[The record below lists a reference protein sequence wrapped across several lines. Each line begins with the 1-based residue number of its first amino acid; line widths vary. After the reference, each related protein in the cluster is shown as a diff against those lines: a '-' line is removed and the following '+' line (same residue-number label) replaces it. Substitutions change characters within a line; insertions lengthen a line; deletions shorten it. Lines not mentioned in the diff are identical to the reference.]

1 MAGTADN
8 SARVRR
14 DDPRRQGRYVLGE
27 LLGRGGM
34 AEVFAGNSIGAHGF
48 QKPVAIKRLLP
59 ELANDE
65 VFVERLIGEAK
76 LVVGMAHGNIVS
88 VLDLARDG
96 DDVFIV
102 MEFVDGPSLRQLMK
116 ARGSRGVSIGVAT
129 YVLQAAAAGLEFAHN
144 RPGGAVI
151 HADISPSNILL
162 TTSGEVRVADF
173 GIARREGGGGGV
185 VEGKWAYMAPEQ
197 ARGEAL
203 TPRSDVFALGVV
215 LYELLCGEHPLG
227 RQVTAGER
235 ELAPKRI
242 VPPRV
247 VKASIP
253 PGLDTIC
260 MKALA
265 YEPHDRFARMQ
276 HVIDAL
282 VDERFANG
290 YREGANDLAQMIR
303 EVMPGTGPAK
313 EQTQH
318 TARPVTIVTRS
329 LISALNLRASSP
341 QVEQNASAADEP
353 VPKIA
358 DSAAQTRAIAVDELP
373 ADLRPSAALMQRPS
387 ATAMH
392 RPEGTPT
399 PELPLGKLKSHM
411 AAQLPLSPLT
421 AAPPQPAVVMTPPPA
436 AFALSPDMLPPPEL
450 SSVHGGTFGG
460 SNAGVVAPTRNS
472 RWAAGVLG
480 IAACA
485 GAITAVITKVGND
498 PELHEVPWSLFTTPI
513 VVVQDPPPAPPPP
526 KPALVVQQPPA
537 PPPPPPAGSAAIA
550 IATAGSGGA
559 GSAVEAAPVP
569 AKSDDPAKAH
579 GSTHAGVAVAPVT
592 AHRDREPSAS
602 DPLGTL
608 RLELLDGDFA
618 TVTIQNQKRNAPG
631 DKYRLIPGNYTAHVK
646 DPKEGTTFRCP
657 LTVEPGVT
665 TTVNISLKDETCDE
679 EDR

>member
-1 MAGTADN
+1 
-8 SARVRR
+8 
-14 DDPRRQGRYVLGE
+14 
-27 LLGRGGM
+27 M

-48 QKPVAIKRLLP
+48 SKPVAIKRLLP

-76 LVVGMAHGNIVS
+76 LLVGMAHGNIVS

-96 DDVFIV
+96 DDVIIV

-116 ARGSRGVSIGVAT
+116 ARGSRGVSLGVTT
-129 YVLQAAAAGLEFAHN
+129 YVVQAAAAGLEFAHN

-173 GIARREGGGGGV
+173 GIARREGGGGGI

-227 RQVTAGER
+227 RQVTAGDR

-253 PGLDTIC
+253 PGLDAIC
-260 MKALA
+260 MKALS
-265 YEPHDRFARMQ
+265 YEPHDRYARMQ

-282 VDERFANG
+282 VDERFANA
-290 YREGANDLAQMIR
+290 YREGANELAQMIR

-341 QVEQNASAADEP
+341 KLESGDEP
-353 VPKIA
+353 VPKLP
-358 DSAAQTRAIAVDELP
+358 DSGAQTRAIPIESLP
-373 ADLRPSAALMQRPS
+373 PELRPSAPVVARPS

-392 RPEGTPT
+392 RPTGTPT

-411 AAQLPLSPLT
+411 AAQLPLNHLT
-421 AAPPQPAVVMTPPPA
+421 AEPAPDVVMSPPPA
-436 AFALSPDMLPPPEL
+436 AFTLTPDMLPPPEL

-485 GAITAVITKVGND
+485 GAVTAVVTKVGGE
-498 PELHEVPWSLFTTPI
+498 PELHEVPWTLFTTPI
-513 VVVQDPPPAPPPP
+513 YDVTLAPTP
-526 KPALVVQQPPA
+526 KPAAPVAQQA
-537 PPPPPPAGSAAIA
+537 PPPPPPPPPIVPPAQGSAA
-550 IATAGSGGA
+550 IATAGSDA
-559 GSAVEAAPVP
+559 GSAAPP
-569 AKSDDPAKAH
+569 
-579 GSTHAGVAVAPVT
+579 VAPVKPDDAKPT
-592 AHRDREPSAS
+592 GHAHAPVAAVPVTSHREPTPAEPSGAM
-602 DPLGTL
+602 GML
-608 RLELLDGDFA
+608 RLQLDDKDDGDFA
-618 TVTIQNQKRNAPG
+618 TVTIQGQKRTAPG
-631 DKYRLIPGNYTAHVK
+631 DKFRLAPGPYTAHVK
-646 DPKEGTTFRCP
+646 DSKDGISFKCK
-657 LTVEPGVT
+657 LTVEPGLT
-665 TTVNISLKDETCDE
+665 STVIISLKDESCDE

>member
-1 MAGTADN
+1 
-8 SARVRR
+8 
-14 DDPRRQGRYVLGE
+14 
-27 LLGRGGM
+27 M

-76 LVVGMAHGNIVS
+76 LLVGMAHGNIVS

-96 DDVFIV
+96 DDVIIV

-116 ARGSRGVSIGVAT
+116 ARGSRGVSLGVAT
-129 YVLQAAAAGLEFAHN
+129 YVVQAAAAGLEFAHN

-227 RQVTAGER
+227 RQVTAGDR

-253 PGLDTIC
+253 AGLDAIC
-260 MKALA
+260 MKALS
-265 YEPHDRFARMQ
+265 YEPHDRYARMQ

-341 QVEQNASAADEP
+341 QIAADPP
-353 VPKIA
+353 VPKLP
-358 DSAAQTRAIAVDELP
+358 DSGAQTRAIPVESLP
-373 ADLRPSAALMQRPS
+373 PELRPSAPIVARPS
-387 ATAMH
+387 TTSIPRPSTSAMH
-392 RPEGTPT
+392 RPEGTPTPT

-411 AAQLPLSPLT
+411 AAQLPLNPLT
-421 AAPPQPAVVMTPPPA
+421 AAPQPEVVMTPA
-436 AFALSPDMLPPPEL
+436 AYALTPDMLPPPEL

-460 SNAGVVAPTRNS
+460 SHAGVVAPTRNF

-485 GAITAVITKVGND
+485 GAITAVVTKVGGEPD
-498 PELHEVPWSLFTTPI
+498 VRPVPWTLFTTPI
-513 VVVQDPPPAPPPP
+513 FDDVARPTTTTQPAPKPAPPPPVAVQPPPPAPP
-526 KPALVVQQPPA
+526 Q
-537 PPPPPPAGSAAIA
+537 GSAA
-550 IATAGSGGA
+550 IATAGSGA
-559 GSAVEAAPVP
+559 GSAAAPVKTDDA
-569 AKSDDPAKAH
+569 AKPVVHSPH
-579 GSTHAGVAVAPVT
+579 TNSVAAPPVIS
-592 AHRDREPSAS
+592 HREPSPPSENSGAM
-602 DPLGTL
+602 GML
-608 RLELLDGDFA
+608 RLQLDDRDGDAFA
-618 TVTIQNQKRNAPG
+618 TVTIQGQKRTAPG
-631 DKYRLIPGNYTAHVK
+631 DKFRLLPGPYTAHVK
-646 DPKEGTTFRCP
+646 DPKEGTSFKCS
-657 LTVEPGVT
+657 LTV
-665 TTVNISLKDETCDE
+665 
-679 EDR
+679 

>member
-8 SARVRR
+8 SSRVRR

-48 QKPVAIKRLLP
+48 SKPVAIKRLLP

-76 LVVGMAHGNIVS
+76 LLVGMAHGNIVS

-96 DDVFIV
+96 DDVIIV

-116 ARGSRGVSIGVAT
+116 ARGSRGVSLGVTT
-129 YVLQAAAAGLEFAHN
+129 YILQAAAAGLEFAHN

-260 MKALA
+260 MKALS
-265 YEPHDRFARMQ
+265 YEPHDRYARMQ
-276 HVIDAL
+276 QVIDAL
-282 VDERFANG
+282 IDERFANG

-341 QVEQNASAADEP
+341 QLDASDEP

-358 DSAAQTRAIAVDELP
+358 DSAAQTRAIPVDELP
-373 ADLRPSAALMQRPS
+373 ADLRPSATAVPRAS
-387 ATAMH
+387 ASAMH

-411 AAQLPLSPLT
+411 AAQLPLNPLT
-421 AAPPQPAVVMTPPPA
+421 AAPLQPAVVMTPPPA
-436 AFALSPDMLPPPEL
+436 AFTLSPDMLPPPEL

-460 SNAGVVAPTRNS
+460 SNAGVVAPTRNF
-472 RWAAGVLG
+472 RWAAAVLG
-480 IAACA
+480 VAACA

-498 PELHEVPWSLFTTPI
+498 PELHEVPWTLFTTPI
-513 VVVQDPPPAPPPP
+513 VVVPDPPPTPPPAKPAPVAQEPPAPPPAPPP
-526 KPALVVQQPPA
+526 QPPQ
-537 PPPPPPAGSAAIA
+537 GSAA
-550 IATAGSGGA
+550 IATAGSGA
-559 GSAVEAAPVP
+559 GSAVVVAPEP
-569 AKSDDPAKAH
+569 ADHGH
-579 GSTHAGVAVAPVT
+579 GSSHAPGATATVT

-618 TVTIQNQKRNAPG
+618 TVNIQGQKRNAPG
-631 DKYRLIPGNYTAHVK
+631 DKYRLIQGNYTAHVK
-646 DPKEGTTFRCP
+646 DPREGTTFRCE

-665 TTVNISLKDETCDE
+665 TTVNISLKDESCDE